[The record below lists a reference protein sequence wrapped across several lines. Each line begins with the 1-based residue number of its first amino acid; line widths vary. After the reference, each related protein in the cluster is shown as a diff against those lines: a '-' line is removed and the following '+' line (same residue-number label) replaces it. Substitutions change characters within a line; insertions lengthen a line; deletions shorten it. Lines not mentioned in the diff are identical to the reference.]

1 MSTTTHTGQAAVVR
15 EPWFRGHRTGTVVVI
30 GVLFA
35 AILLVRLLMRPVA
48 DASSMLYVLPVALAA
63 LAFGWRAGVLAGVT
77 GIALIGVWAVV
88 TSASLSPVG
97 WISRAAPLLLLG
109 YLLGDA
115 SDRLRRAE
123 DDRLRAEAAALLYR
137 QAIEINDS
145 IVQGMAAARW
155 ALESGRAEAGM
166 KILDTTMGQAQEL
179 VSELIRQAGLGVPAP
194 TPVE

>member
-1 MSTTTHTGQAAVVR
+1 MR

-63 LAFGWRAGVLAGVT
+63 LAFGWRAGVLAGVI

-88 TSASLSPVG
+88 TSSSLSPVG
-97 WISRAAPLLLLG
+97 WTSRAVPLLLLG

-123 DDRLRAEAAALLYR
+123 DERLRAEAAAMLYR